1 MTTLDTTVARKDFA
15 NVVEAANKGERF
27 PLEATR
33 QRNCRRCFPSATWPT
48 CSAAEDSFDREAA
61 AAALEDIE
69 EHGAT
74 SWDDVKARLG
84 L

>member
-27 PLEATR
+27 LLKRHGKGIAAVVSVRDLAYLRALED
-33 QRNCRRCFPSATWPT
+33 Q
-48 CSAAEDSFDREAA
+48 FDREAA
-61 AAALEDIE
+61 DAALQDVED
-69 EHGAT
+69 HGAT
-74 SWDDVKARLG
+74 SWDEVKARLG